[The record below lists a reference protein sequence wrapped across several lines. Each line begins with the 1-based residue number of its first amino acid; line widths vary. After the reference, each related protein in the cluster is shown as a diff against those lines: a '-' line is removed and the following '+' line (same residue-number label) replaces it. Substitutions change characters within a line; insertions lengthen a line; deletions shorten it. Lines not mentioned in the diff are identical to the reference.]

1 MVGYPRLVVLNL
13 KSYLNYK
20 KPFKEKKIKEEVL
33 RFLPWSFSVFAPFW
47 GPVWALVFT
56 FEQAFGLRLCAFLE
70 SGPLLQDVLPSGA
83 TLWTMWMG
91 FLHVVLPPC
100 TSFLGRRC
108 HPQGPVRQHLWIMRM
123 GVSRV
128 VLPSG
133 ARFLGGNVP

>member
-1 MVGYPRLVVLNL
+1 M
-13 KSYLNYK
+13 
-20 KPFKEKKIKEEVL
+20 
-33 RFLPWSFSVFAPFW
+33 
-47 GPVWALVFT
+47 
-56 FEQAFGLRLCAFLE
+56 CAFLE
-70 SGPLLQDVLPSGA
+70 SGHLLQDVLPSGA
-83 TLWTMWMG
+83 TLWAMWMG
-91 FLHVVLPPC
+91 FLHVVLPPG